1 MISKNN
7 KNIEEAKRVILK
19 IGSALLVD
27 EDSGEINYSWFESLC
42 EDIKLLQENGKE
54 VIIVSSGAIALGAN
68 KMKLSS
74 LARLEDSQAA
84 AAIGQVQLAHLYQDK
99 LAKKGLVVAQVLL
112 TIDDSNNRRR
122 YLNATN
128 TLNTL
133 VKKDVIPVINEN
145 DTVATQEI
153 RYGDNDRLAA
163 RVAQMISADC
173 LILLSDVDGLYTS
186 DPSKDD
192 NAKLINEVT
201 DLNQDYFDMASG
213 PSSSHGSGGMITK
226 LDAARLAMS
235 AGCKMLITSGLENNP
250 IVSSIESNKGTWFI
264 PNLDPKAARKQWIL
278 GSLEIQGSILIDSGA
293 KKALDSGSSLLPIGV
308 IGVEG
313 EFGKGDAV
321 KVKDHK
327 GNYIGCGLIAY
338 DSIDANKITGCHSND
353 IKNKLDY
360 LGGNEMI
367 HRNDLVLV

>member
-84 AAIGQVQLAHLYQDK
+84 AAIGQVQLAHLYQDR
-99 LAKKGLVVAQVLL
+99 LANKGLVVAQVLL

-128 TLNTL
+128 TLNAL

-173 LILLSDVDGLYTS
+173 LILLSDVNGLYTS
-186 DPSKDD
+186 DPSKND

-213 PSSSHGSGGMITK
+213 PGSSHSSGGM
-226 LDAARLAMS
+226 LS
-235 AGCKMLITSGLENNP
+235 LIH
-250 IVSSIESNKGTWFI
+250 I
-264 PNLDPKAARKQWIL
+264 
-278 GSLEIQGSILIDSGA
+278 
-293 KKALDSGSSLLPIGV
+293 
-308 IGVEG
+308 
-313 EFGKGDAV
+313 
-321 KVKDHK
+321 
-327 GNYIGCGLIAY
+327 
-338 DSIDANKITGCHSND
+338 
-353 IKNKLDY
+353 
-360 LGGNEMI
+360 
-367 HRNDLVLV
+367 

>member
-1 MISKNN
+1 M
-7 KNIEEAKRVILK
+7 
-19 IGSALLVD
+19 
-27 EDSGEINYSWFESLC
+27 
-42 EDIKLLQENGKE
+42 
-54 VIIVSSGAIALGAN
+54 
-68 KMKLSS
+68 
-74 LARLEDSQAA
+74 
-84 AAIGQVQLAHLYQDK
+84 YQDR
-99 LAKKGLVVAQVLL
+99 LANKGLVVAQVLL

-128 TLNTL
+128 TLNAL

-173 LILLSDVDGLYTS
+173 LILLSDVNGLYTS
-186 DPSKDD
+186 DPSKND
-192 NAKLINEVT
+192 NAKLINEVN

-213 PSSSHGSGGMITK
+213 PGTSHSSGGMITK

-235 AGCKMLITSGLENNP
+235 AGCKMLIASGLENNP

-264 PNLDPKAARKQWIL
+264 PSLDPKAARKQWIL

-293 KKALDSGSSLLPIGV
+293 KKALDLGSSLLPVGV

-313 EFGKGDAV
+313 KFGKGDAV
-321 KVKDHK
+321 NIKDHK

-338 DSIDANKITGCHSND
+338 DSIDANKIMGCHSND
-353 IKNKLDY
+353 IKDKLDY

-367 HRNDLVLV
+367 HSKDLVLA